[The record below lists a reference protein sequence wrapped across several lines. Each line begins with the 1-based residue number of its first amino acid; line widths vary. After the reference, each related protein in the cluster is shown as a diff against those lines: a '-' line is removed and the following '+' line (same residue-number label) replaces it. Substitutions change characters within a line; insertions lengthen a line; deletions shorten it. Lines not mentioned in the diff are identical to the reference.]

1 MALQA
6 EEPIRQGVIALLLQQ
21 RHRQEFALGLGHFAA
36 LGVQVGHMAP
46 LGAPGMAQIAL

>member
-6 EEPIRQGVIALLLQQ
+6 EEAIGQGIIPLLLQQ
-21 RHRQEFALGLGHFAA
+21 GHRQEFALRLGHFAA